1 MANGHKYTKE
11 QDEFIRNNFTNVSEC
26 VRKFN
31 EKFNTQLSYS
41 AIKTHANRKLKIVT
55 GFRPWTD
62 EMNTA
67 IKEILL
73 KFSYKQAT
81 VIFNNRFGTD
91 FTVKQIQDHCVR
103 SGIKRNHAAFLE
115 QVDEIISENIGK
127 TYEEIRKIIY
137 ERTGKEY
144 RDYTAVCVRATN
156 LGLSRPHRVWQTSD
170 CRIINGEEVTFSEY
184 VRFIGNRWHRLA
196 SELQPLA
203 LQVIRLQVGLRD
215 KETEL
220 ML

>member
-1 MANGHKYTKE
+1 MANGHKYTEE
-11 QDEFIRNNFTNVSEC
+11 QDEFIRQNYTDVSDC

-31 EKFNTQLSYS
+31 ERFGTNLSYS
-41 AIKTHANRKLKIVT
+41 SIKSHANRKLKIVT
-55 GFRPWTD
+55 RFRPWTE

-67 IKEILL
+67 IAEILL
-73 KFSYKQAT
+73 KYSYKQAV

-127 TYEEIRKIIY
+127 TYEEIRKIIH

-170 CRIINGEEVTFSEY
+170 KREINGEEVTFSEY
-184 VRFIGNRWHRLA
+184 VRFIGNRWHKLPL
-196 SELQPLA
+196 ELQLLA
-203 LQVIRLQVGLRD
+203 LQVVRLQAEC
-215 KETEL
+215 KKTI
-220 ML
+220 

>member
-1 MANGHKYTKE
+1 MANGHKYTEE
-11 QDEFIRNNFTNVSEC
+11 QNEFIRQNYTDVSDC

-31 EKFNTQLSYS
+31 ERFRTKLSYS

-103 SGIKRNHAAFLE
+103 FGIKRNHAAFLE

-127 TYEEIRKIIY
+127 TYEEIRKIIH
-137 ERTGKEY
+137 ERTDKEY

-170 CRIINGEEVTFSEY
+170 RRTINGEEVTFSEY
-184 VRFIGNRWHRLA
+184 VRFIGNRWHRLEH
-196 SELQPLA
+196 ELQPLA
-203 LQVIRLQVGLRD
+203 LQVVKLQSDVAKCEANL
-215 KETEL
+215 
-220 ML
+220 

>member
-1 MANGHKYTKE
+1 MANGHKYTEE
-11 QDEFIRNNFTNVSEC
+11 QDAFIRQNYTNVSDC

-31 EKFNTQLSYS
+31 ERFGTKLSYS
-41 AIKTHANRKLKIVT
+41 AIKSHARRLGLTT

-62 EMNTA
+62 EMNAA
-67 IKEILL
+67 IASILL
-73 KFSYKQAT
+73 DNPYKQAT
-81 VIFNNRFGTD
+81 EEFNAQFGTD

-144 RDYTAVCVRATN
+144 RDYTAVCKRANN

-170 CRIINGEEVTFSEY
+170 HREINGEEVTFSEY
-184 VRFIGNRWHRLA
+184 VRFIGHRWHRLEP
-196 SELQPLA
+196 ELQPLA
-203 LQVIRLQVGLRD
+203 LQVVKLQSEVA
-215 KETEL
+215 KAQKFYSF
-220 ML
+220 